1 MPEIWLTLFQQ
12 GSIWEAL
19 GEALRKA
26 DWWQVILAVA
36 IPPVAGAVTYLR
48 KRQVHKQ
55 EQKGSCTTF
64 SHCWRT
70 AASSTPKCRGAAP
83 SERLDPE
90 DQARVGR
97 IPRKAGRRFR
107 SRRVRAMQ
115 RSCRDFLDE
124 TKPRLAISISSSR
137 RALS

>member
-1 MPEIWLTLFQQ
+1 VAADIWLTLFQQ

-36 IPPVAGAVTYLR
+36 LPPVAGAVNYLR

-64 SHCWRT
+64 CRCWRT

-90 DQARVGR
+90 DQARDLKGWN
-97 IPRKAGRRFR
+97 P
-107 SRRVRAMQ
+107 SR
-115 RSCRDFLDE
+115 
-124 TKPRLAISISSSR
+124 TP
-137 RALS
+137 

>member
-1 MPEIWLTLFQQ
+1 VAADIWLTLFQQ

-48 KRQVHKQ
+48 KRQVYKQ
-55 EQKGSCTTF
+55 GQKGSCTTF
-64 SHCWRT
+64 CRCWRT
-70 AASSTPKCRGAAP
+70 AASSSPKCRGAAP

-90 DQARVGR
+90 DQARDLKGWN
-97 IPRKAGRRFR
+97 P
-107 SRRVRAMQ
+107 SR
-115 RSCRDFLDE
+115 
-124 TKPRLAISISSSR
+124 TP
-137 RALS
+137 